1 MRVSNTLRKEVFR
14 MVKKKRIL
22 YPVLFMIGITVVFTS
37 VLAIINEVSAERIQQ
52 QSKLKEQSKVL
63 YAFNIPYGDSSED
76 IIRQY
81 NQFIEERKTGIQ
93 TYYIWKSDG
102 QIAGYAFKIRGAGL
116 WGGIDAILAFTQD
129 FSKLTGISFL
139 NHSETPG
146 LGGRIDEEWFQ
157 EQFRNIPLDVS
168 SSNPY
173 LIFRPTSGGNV
184 DTISGATSTSKAVL
198 NIFNQNI
205 EVILTELKEDVLNE

>member
-1 MRVSNTLRKEVFR
+1 MA
-14 MVKKKRIL
+14 KKKKVL
-22 YPVLFMIGITVVFTS
+22 YPVVFMIVITVAFTS

-63 YAFNIPYGDSSED
+63 YAFNIEFGETGEE

-81 NQFIEERKTGIQ
+81 NQFIEERKVGNR
-93 TYYIWKSDG
+93 TYYVRKANDEIT
-102 QIAGYAFKIRGAGL
+102 GYAFKIEGAGL
-116 WGGIDAILAFTQD
+116 WGSIDAVLAFTQD
-129 FSKLTGISFL
+129 FNKLSGVAFL

-157 EQFRNIPLDVS
+157 EQFRDISLDVTATD
-168 SSNPY
+168 PY
-173 LIFRPTSGGNV
+173 LIFKPSTGGNV

-205 EVILTELKEDVLNE
+205 DVILTETKGDVLNE

>member
-1 MRVSNTLRKEVFR
+1 MA
-14 MVKKKRIL
+14 KKKQVL
-22 YPVLFMIGITVVFTS
+22 YPVVFMIVITVVFTS
-37 VLAIINEVSAERIQQ
+37 VLAIINEVSAERILQ

-63 YAFNIPYGDSSED
+63 YAFNIEYGDTGEE

-81 NQFIEERKTGIQ
+81 NQFIEERKTGSQ
-93 TYYIWKSDG
+93 TYYVRKSNDE
-102 QIAGYAFKIRGAGL
+102 ITGYAFRIQGAGL

-129 FSKLTGISFL
+129 FSKLTGVSFL

-157 EQFRNIPLDVS
+157 EQFRDISLDVNS
-168 SSNPY
+168 PDPY
-173 LIFRPTSGGNV
+173 LIFKPSTGGNV

-205 EVILTELKEDVLNE
+205 EVILTEIKGDLSNE

>member
-1 MRVSNTLRKEVFR
+1 
-14 MVKKKRIL
+14 MVKKKKIL
-22 YPVLFMIGITVVFTS
+22 YPVLFMIGITIVFTS
-37 VLAIINEVSAERIQQ
+37 VLAVINEVSAERIQQ

-63 YAFNIPYGDSSED
+63 YAFNIPYDDSSED

-102 QIAGYAFKIRGAGL
+102 QISGYAFKIRGAGL

-157 EQFRNIPLDVS
+157 EQFRNIPLDVGS
-168 SSNPY
+168 SDPY
-173 LIFRPTSGGNV
+173 LIFRPSSGGNV